1 MERRRLL
8 RVLITVIVLATML
21 GVGILVRMFNDGI
34 DAQSDVP
41 RLYELGETLVERGI
55 GADRTSQHL
64 PTSLRPQV
72 QSLADEQWRTLGS
85 DMPRLMIEA
94 VNGRRAG
101 VDIDV
106 AVGGR
111 HWRLTLL
118 DGAYTV
124 SRR

>member
-1 MERRRLL
+1 MEGRRLL
-8 RVLITVIVLATML
+8 RALIAVLVLASVL

-41 RLYELGETLVERGI
+41 RLYELGEALIERGI
-55 GADRTSQHL
+55 GADRTSQQV

-72 QSLADEQWRTLGS
+72 QSLADEEWRSLGS

-111 HWRLTLL
+111 HWRLTLH